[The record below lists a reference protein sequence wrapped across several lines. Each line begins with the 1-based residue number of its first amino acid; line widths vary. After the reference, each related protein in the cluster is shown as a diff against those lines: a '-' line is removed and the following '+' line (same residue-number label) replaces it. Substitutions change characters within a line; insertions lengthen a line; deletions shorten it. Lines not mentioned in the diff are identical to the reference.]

1 MMVSDRISI
10 FDEGA
15 GKGDEV
21 DLTAFQPKQGTE
33 PARPEPGQVRAVS
46 EAANFP
52 SRQAQTAASPEKRKT
67 HHRRTGRTAQLAAK
81 IRPEYLDRLYGM
93 AERQNWLVGETVE
106 RALDALQREI
116 GEAGHG

>member
-1 MMVSDRISI
+1 MVSDRISI
-10 FDEGA
+10 FDEGT

-33 PARPEPGQVRAVS
+33 PARPEPGKVRAVS

-52 SRQAQTAASPEKRKT
+52 SRQAQTAASPEKRRT

-93 AERQNWLVGETVE
+93 AELQNWLVGETVE